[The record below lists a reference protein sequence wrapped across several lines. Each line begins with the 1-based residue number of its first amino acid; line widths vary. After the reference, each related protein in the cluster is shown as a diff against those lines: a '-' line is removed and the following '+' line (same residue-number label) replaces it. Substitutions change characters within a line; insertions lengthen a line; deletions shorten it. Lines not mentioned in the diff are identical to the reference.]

1 MSCGAFESV
10 LYASGLRPK
19 IVIDDGKWR
28 RCATDDK
35 PKHRNGV
42 YVLHQDGRGYFK
54 NYALDAGYNSW
65 KDDST
70 NRAAA
75 RQVDHARIKA
85 ARDRERAYRLQAIK
99 SANQY
104 WAESRPL
111 SRLHP
116 YLAAKGLSPL
126 GCKDLR
132 ENDGWLVVPI
142 LNKGYLVSVQS
153 IAPDG
158 TKSFWTGAPV
168 KGGSFVIDRP
178 GAALTCIVE
187 GLATGLA
194 VFQSVKHAR
203 VIVGFDAGNMAHAVE
218 NLKLSGSVVIC
229 ADNDHKTAVKRGF
242 NPGLQAAQAIAERIG
257 CGVTYPTGI
266 EGTDFDD
273 YVREIGQGAA
283 KRIERQV
290 IGAAKY
296 VL

>member
-1 MSCGAFESV
+1 MSWGGFEAA
-10 LYASGLRPK
+10 LFASGLRPK
-19 IVIDDGKWR
+19 VVVDDGKWR

-42 YVLHQDGRGYFK
+42 YVLHPDGRGYFK
-54 NYALDAGYNSW
+54 NYALDAGYSSW
-65 KDDST
+65 RDDST
-70 NRAAA
+70 DRAAT
-75 RQVDHARIKA
+75 RHIDHARIKA

-126 GCKDLR
+126 GCRDLR
-132 ENDGWLVVPI
+132 ENDGWLVVPV
-142 LNKGYLVSVQS
+142 LNRGHLVSVQS

-158 TKSFWTGAPV
+158 QKSFWAGAPV

-178 GAALTCIVE
+178 GAALTAIVE

-203 VIVGFDAGNMAHAVE
+203 VIVGFDAGNMGPAVE

-229 ADNDHKTAVKRGF
+229 ADNDHKTAVKRGI
-242 NPGLQAAQAIAERIG
+242 NPGLKAAQELAERIG
-257 CGVTYPTGI
+257 CGLTYPSGI

-273 YVREIGQGAA
+273 YLREVGQGAA

-290 IGAAKY
+290 IGAARY